1 MSHSRENTHGAKD
14 DDGEGDGV
22 QRPDPLGAGTAG
34 AAEDDDGEG
43 EGVQRPDPL
52 GAGPEAGDL
61 MTIMQPSS
69 L

>member
-1 MSHSRENTHGAKD
+1 METLQKEPGQATAVAKAIY
-14 DDGEGDGV
+14 
-22 QRPDPLGAGTAG
+22 QKLYILQLLN
-34 AAEDDDGEG
+34 
-43 EGVQRPDPL
+43 VQRPDPL